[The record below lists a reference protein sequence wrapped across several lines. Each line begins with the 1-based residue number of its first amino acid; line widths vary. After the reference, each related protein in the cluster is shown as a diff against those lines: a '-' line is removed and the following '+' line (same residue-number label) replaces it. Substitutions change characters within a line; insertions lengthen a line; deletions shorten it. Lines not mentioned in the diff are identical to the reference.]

1 MPCEFEAEAFYS
13 IETCLISFYH
23 IPTTADPFRVQAK
36 KELDAT
42 NAEVERI
49 ERLMAELNAK
59 FETAKEERAVLQ
71 AETELMMKRLDAAD
85 RLINGLASENER
97 SVTTCMPFVF

>member
-1 MPCEFEAEAFYS
+1 MFSYLHLSPLLPLSPRA
-13 IETCLISFYH
+13 
-23 IPTTADPFRVQAK
+23 QAK

-59 FETAKEERAVLQ
+59 FETAKEERAILQ
-71 AETELMMKRLDAAD
+71 AETDLMMKRLDAAD

-97 SVTTCMPFVF
+97 LEGAGRDCDGDDVMRVDQLMFG

>member
-1 MPCEFEAEAFYS
+1 M
-13 IETCLISFYH
+13 
-23 IPTTADPFRVQAK
+23 QAK

-49 ERLMAELNAK
+49 EQLMAELNAK

-97 SVTTCMPFVF
+97 SELVIMMICRARARFARFVMPVSVHLKKNT

>member
-1 MPCEFEAEAFYS
+1 M
-13 IETCLISFYH
+13 
-23 IPTTADPFRVQAK
+23 
-36 KELDAT
+36 DAT

-59 FETAKEERAVLQ
+59 FETAKEERAILQ
-71 AETELMMKRLDAAD
+71 AETDLMMKRLDAAD

-97 SVTTCMPFVF
+97 SGGGGAGRDCDGDGMRVDQLMLG